1 MQTVWCTRLSSMTLA
16 LLLTL
21 LMGSAGANNR
31 TLSGT
36 WRANVTLTDC
46 ESGVPLPIPHSP
58 TMNTFLSNGSLL
70 SALARSD
77 ASAGHGRWVHTG
89 HKTFEVRLQIFR
101 FAAEG
106 TYIGTTEVTRHIRL
120 VTPDTFTGT
129 ATAEFFDVNGNPA
142 GNSYATETAERFE

>member
-1 MQTVWCTRLSSMTLA
+1 MLLT

-21 LMGSAGANNR
+21 LIGSAGANSK

-46 ESGVPLPIPHSP
+46 QSGVPLPLPHSP
-58 TMNTFLSNGSLL
+58 TMNTFLGNGSLL

-77 ASAGHGRWVHTG
+77 ASAGHGRWVRTG
-89 HKTFEVRLQIFR
+89 PETFEARLQIFR
-101 FAAEG
+101 FAADG
-106 TYIGTTEVTRHIRL
+106 TYIGTSEVTRHIQL

-129 ATAEFFDVNGNPA
+129 ATVALFDADGNPV
-142 GNSYATETAERFE
+142 GNGCATETAERFE